1 MACLEWVDVQGR
13 ARQEENLKP
22 LILTASRLFPA
33 FPAVVSYRGSAPV
46 RLEWPVKAK
55 IGRYLPNNTS

>member
-33 FPAVVSYRGSAPV
+33 LPAVVSYWGSAPV

-55 IGRYLPNNTS
+55 IVRYLPNNTS